1 MEGFGIFVFGG
12 DPYRCVPDKWVI
24 GWLTGPDND
33 MICVKRTKDRDL
45 SWRWT
50 SPVST
55 SKLLAMVGFFLKRI
69 LICIDP
75 IEC

>member
-1 MEGFGIFVFGG
+1 MEGFGIFLFKGG
-12 DPYRCVPDKWVI
+12 PGRDADYWII
-24 GWLTGPDND
+24 GWLTGPDCD
-33 MICVKRTKDRDL
+33 LICVKKTKDRDL

>member
-1 MEGFGIFVFGG
+1 MEGFGIFAFGG
-12 DPYRCVPDKWVI
+12 GPYGRVPDRWVI
-24 GWLTGPDND
+24 GRLTGPDKD
-33 MICVKRTKDRDL
+33 LICVSRTKDRDL

-50 SPVST
+50 SSAST
-55 SKLLAMVGFFLKRI
+55 SKLLAMVGFLLKRI

>member
-1 MEGFGIFVFGG
+1 MEGFGIFLFEGG
-12 DPYRCVPDKWVI
+12 PTNVADSWVM

-33 MICVKRTKDRDL
+33 MICVKRTKNRDL

-50 SPVST
+50 SPGST
-55 SKLLAMVGFFLKRI
+55 SKLLAMAGFLLKRI
-69 LICIDP
+69 LVNIDP